1 LDPLDP
7 YKQKPL
13 SSSRSFHYYCCSS
26 HEKKEVGKKNK
37 KKKKKKKKKKWRKE
51 SESVKDKR
59 FPLRSSWSWLCVW
72 FLD

>member
-26 HEKKEVGKKNK
+26 SHEKKEVGKKNK
-37 KKKKKKKKKKWRKE
+37 KKKKKKKKWRKE
-51 SESVKDKR
+51 SESVKHKR

>member
-26 HEKKEVGKKNK
+26 SHEKKEVG
-37 KKKKKKKKKKWRKE
+37 KKKKWRKE
-51 SESVKDKR
+51 SESVKHKR
-59 FPLRSSWSWLCVW
+59 FPLRSTWSNVEEGK
-72 FLD
+72 